1 MNTGREGDTV
11 IVGAGIVGL
20 CTAYYL
26 STSGRT
32 EPQSIHLVDSS
43 ADLFC
48 CASGFAGGFL
58 AADWFAPSSASLGT
72 LSFKLHK
79 HLAHAHDGRR
89 NWGYAASTGISLS
102 QDTESAVGGSGE
114 DWLAD
119 GTSRAQAAREDR
131 VIGQQGPVW
140 LRPKEG
146 LEVISQEG
154 TVAQM

>member
-1 MNTGREGDTV
+1 MSD
-11 IVGAGIVGL
+11 
-20 CTAYYL
+20 
-26 STSGRT
+26 
-32 EPQSIHLVDSS
+32 
-43 ADLFC
+43 C
-48 CASGFAGGFL
+48 CPFGTITL
-58 AADWFAPSSASLGT
+58 AHATIGFAPSSASLGT

-79 HLAHAHDGRR
+79 HLADAHDGRR
-89 NWGYAASTGISLS
+89 KWGYCASTGFSLS

-119 GTSRAQAAREDR
+119 GTSRAQAAKEDR